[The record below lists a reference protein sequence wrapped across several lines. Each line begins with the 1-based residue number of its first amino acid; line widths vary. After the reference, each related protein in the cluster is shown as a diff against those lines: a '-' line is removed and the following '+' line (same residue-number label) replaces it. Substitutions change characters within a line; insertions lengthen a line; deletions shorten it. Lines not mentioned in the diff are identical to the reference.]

1 MNQYEVSPKG
11 KVGTISLLILTW
23 FTISPLMWIIN
34 KRGKVLRANQVFWLR
49 FFSPLTGTVFS
60 LLFLIY
66 GLPYL
71 THFLPSLADSL
82 QAFPE
87 VKNLLTPPYDWGQ
100 LILSAYFLPVYTFC
114 VGVLYLAMA
123 LTGWSYIEASVY
135 ICQLGAPL
143 FCMLLAIASIIYGIK
158 KYGFSKIATITG
170 TMFLCAFI
178 YLQGAY
184 ILGSFIFL
192 TYQLEDLSILSTRE
206 IFDNTVKFLM
216 DLGADTHTNY
226 ICANMMVYILPVI
239 VILLTDYLM
248 WVAAY
253 LCWHLEIKASPFVN
267 RLFKHCAF
275 MLKPLKRVLKTE
287 FRQE

>member
-11 KVGTISLLILTW
+11 KVGTISLLILAW

-34 KRGKVLRANQVFWLR
+34 KRGKVLHANQVFWLS
-49 FFSPLTGTVFS
+49 FFSPFTGTVLS

-82 QAFPE
+82 QSFPE
-87 VKNLLTPPYDWGQ
+87 VKNLLTPPYNWGQ

-143 FCMLLAIASIIYGIK
+143 VCILLAIGSLIYVTM
-158 KYGFSKIATITG
+158 KYGFSKIGTITG
-170 TMFLCAFI
+170 TLFLCGFI
-178 YLQGAY
+178 WLQVSY
-184 ILGSFIFL
+184 VLVCFILAHRS
-192 TYQLEDLSILSTRE
+192 
-206 IFDNTVKFLM
+206 
-216 DLGADTHTNY
+216 
-226 ICANMMVYILPVI
+226 
-239 VILLTDYLM
+239 
-248 WVAAY
+248 
-253 LCWHLEIKASPFVN
+253 
-267 RLFKHCAF
+267 
-275 MLKPLKRVLKTE
+275 
-287 FRQE
+287 